1 MREEA
6 NKITQ
11 LLHKASVGSKTALD
25 ELLPLVYDEL
35 KRIANKQ
42 LSSERSNHTLQA
54 TALVNEAY
62 LLLVNQHSVD
72 FKNRLHFF
80 SIASEAMRRIL
91 VNYAIAKKAQ
101 KRGSGETLLSL
112 DEVISFPNRHDVDLI
127 KLDESL
133 NELAEMDEQQAK
145 IVELKFFGGL
155 TNEEIAEFMNFSVST
170 VKREWASARAWLLG
184 NMKDE

>member
-1 MREEA
+1 MSEIA
-6 NKITQ
+6 PKITQ
-11 LLHKASVGSKTALD
+11 LLHDARDGSKTALD

-35 KRIANKQ
+35 KRIASKQ

-72 FKNRLHFF
+72 WQNRLHFF

-101 KRGSGETLLSL
+101 KRGDGVTLLSL
-112 DEVISFPNRHDVDLI
+112 DEVVSFPNKQDIDLI
-127 KLDESL
+127 GLDEAL
-133 NELAEMDEQQAK
+133 NELAEMDAKQAK
-145 IVELKFFGGL
+145 IVEMKFFGGL
-155 TNEEIAEFMNFSVST
+155 TNEEIARFLSVSEST
-170 VKREWASARAWLLG
+170 VKREWTSARAWLLG
-184 NMKDE
+184 RMKKE

>member
-1 MREEA
+1 MSEQTI
-6 NKITQ
+6 KITQ
-11 LLHKASVGSKTALD
+11 LLHKASEGSKTALD

-42 LSSERSNHTLQA
+42 LLSERPNHTLQA

-72 FKNRLHFF
+72 FTNRLHFF

-112 DEVISFPNRHDVDLI
+112 DEVLSFPNKQNVDLI
-127 KLDESL
+127 VLDEAL
-133 NELAEMDEQQAK
+133 KELTEMDGQAAK
-145 IVELKFFGGL
+145 IVEMKFFGGL
-155 TNEEIAEFMNFSVST
+155 TNEEIAEFMNISTST

-184 NMKDE
+184 RMKKV

>member
-1 MREEA
+1 M
-6 NKITQ
+6 NNQTTKITQ
-11 LLHKASVGSKTALD
+11 LLHKASEGSKTALD

-42 LSSERSNHTLQA
+42 LSSERPNHTLQA

-80 SIASEAMRRIL
+80 SIASEVMRRIL

-101 KRGSGETLLSL
+101 KRGSGETLISL
-112 DEVISFPNRHDVDLI
+112 EEVVSFPTRQDIDLL

-133 NELAEMDEQQAK
+133 KELAEMDSNQAK

-155 TNEEIAEFMNFSVST
+155 TNEEIAEFMLVSVST
-170 VKREWASARAWLLG
+170 VKREWASARAWLLTRL
-184 NMKDE
+184 KD